1 MGWLEFAVIVG
12 CCLVGFI
19 IMNAVIDAR
28 RTKAEGQQKD
38 GDAKKQDSG
47 SKDEDPTKK
56 TDDRQRRTSPPRS
69 WWETLNVDQNA
80 STEQI
85 KARSEKRFPNI
96 TLTELKGWE
105 WNCENLPTG
114 WQKRSTTPTPSLSN
128 NAVLNSG
135 HLPAP
140 PAGSSEFG
148 LLGHHPEQPTPA
160 PSANGWLT
168 LSSPDAATLAHGLR
182 ITPAFLESRR
192 RSQTRRRPFCQQLHL
207 KYSGR

>member
-19 IMNAVIDAR
+19 IMNAIIDAR

-38 GDAKKQDSG
+38 GDAKNQDSG

-85 KARSEKRFPNI
+85 KSAFRKEISKYHPDRVEG
-96 TLTELKGWE
+96 LGVELRE
-105 WNCENLPTG
+105 L
-114 WQKRSTTPTPSLSN
+114 
-128 NAVLNSG
+128 
-135 HLPAP
+135 
-140 PAGSSEFG
+140 AGRMAKEVN
-148 LLGHHPEQPTPA
+148 HA
-160 PSANGWLT
+160 Y
-168 LSSPDAATLAHGLR
+168 TLAK
-182 ITPAFLESRR
+182 
-192 RSQTRRRPFCQQLHL
+192 QQRGF
-207 KYSGR
+207 K

>member
-19 IMNAVIDAR
+19 IMNAVIDAH

-85 KARSEKRFPNI
+85 KSAFRKEISKYHPDRVEG
-96 TLTELKGWE
+96 LGVELRELADRMAKE
-105 WNCENLPTG
+105 VNH
-114 WQKRSTTPTPSLSN
+114 
-128 NAVLNSG
+128 AY
-135 HLPAP
+135 
-140 PAGSSEFG
+140 
-148 LLGHHPEQPTPA
+148 
-160 PSANGWLT
+160 
-168 LSSPDAATLAHGLR
+168 TLAK
-182 ITPAFLESRR
+182 
-192 RSQTRRRPFCQQLHL
+192 QQRGF
-207 KYSGR
+207 K